1 MKYWLT
7 LVIGLFLTVG
17 SIKAQTTEAERF
29 ARPQSSKNISAQ
41 VGKKLAVCDTVY
53 DFRIINPTTILLNL
67 GGRYPHQNLTIAI
80 KGDSVKINPTLMKGK
95 SVCFYGEVT
104 LFKDRPEMVVT
115 APEQIMDIKKYQ

>member
-7 LVIGLFLTVG
+7 SVIALLLTAG
-17 SIKAQTTEAERF
+17 SIKAQTAEAKRF
-29 ARPQSSKNISAQ
+29 AKPQSSKNISAQ
-41 VGKKLAVCDTVY
+41 VGKKLAVCDTIY
-53 DFRIINPTTILLNL
+53 DFRIVNSTTTLLNL
-67 GGRYPHQNLTIAI
+67 GSRYPHQNLTIAI
-80 KGDSVKINPTLMKGK
+80 KGDSVKVNPALMKGK